1 MILNLM
7 KTKVTS
13 FAVVILLD
21 EPVLPQGLHKN
32 IQMVGLGY
40 NCNIFS
46 FVYIFFGGR
55 GQKSFGTVLGGT
67 KFWGNLFD
75 TLHPPLR
82 IVRDHSPR
90 SKGCL

>member
-13 FAVVILLD
+13 FAVVLLLD

-46 FVYIFFGGR
+46 FVYFFFGG
-55 GQKSFGTVLGGT
+55 GGSKNVLGQ
-67 KFWGNLFD
+67 FWGVQNFGGTYLISSI
-75 TLHPPLR
+75 THYA
-82 IVRDHSPR
+82 
-90 SKGCL
+90 

>member
-1 MILNLM
+1 MIFNLM

-21 EPVLPQGLHKN
+21 EPVLLQGLHKN

-46 FVYIFFGGR
+46 FVCIFFGGE
-55 GQKSFGTVLGGT
+55 GTKMFWDSFGGYKILGE
-67 KFWGNLFD
+67 FICY
-75 TLHPPLR
+75 PPSP
-82 IVRDHSPR
+82 IMHS
-90 SKGCL
+90 S

>member
-46 FVYIFFGGR
+46 FVYIFFWEGGD
-55 GQKSFGTVLGGT
+55 KNVLGQ
-67 KFWGNLFD
+67 FWGVQNFGGIYLIPSIP
-75 TLHPPLR
+75 HYA
-82 IVRDHSPR
+82 
-90 SKGCL
+90 